1 MASPAI
7 ALRAELQRLEAKRTS
22 EEQRGAETFRQ
33 LQEQFPAGTPPQDVM
48 TAKLVDKD
56 GFPRADV
63 DVYRVRHLRQ
73 ELVCLR
79 NDLKGIN
86 EQISKSLEAL
96 HALPPDLRDAFDK
109 LAVKPETRQAAAA
122 PVAAVPPSVLTSP
135 FALVDQVSAG
145 SPADEAGI
153 QVGDKIAVFGPLVW
167 RSGEPKPALRD
178 VSGVLT
184 TAMASPSPALQLQVH
199 RPDTTAPL
207 GYNVVSLTLVPH
219 AWSGQSVL
227 GCHVVPI

>member
-7 ALRAELQRLEAKRTS
+7 ALRADLQRLEEKRTS

-33 LQEQFPAGTPPQDVM
+33 LLEQFPAGTPPQDVM

-56 GFPRADV
+56 GYPRADV

-79 NDLKGIN
+79 NDLKAIN

-109 LAVKPETRQAAAA
+109 LAVKPDTRPAVAAPA
-122 PVAAVPPSVLTSP
+122 PVAAPALTSP
-135 FALVDQVSAG
+135 FALVDQVSTG
-145 SPADEAGI
+145 SPAEEAGI
-153 QVGDKIAVFGPLVW
+153 RVGDKIAVFGPLVW
-167 RSGEPKPALRD
+167 RPSEPKPALRD
-178 VSGVLT
+178 ISGVLT
-184 TAMASPSPALQLQVH
+184 TAMAAPSPALQLQVH

-207 GYNVVSLTLVPH
+207 GYDAILLTLVPH
-219 AWSGQSVL
+219 AWSGQGVL